1 MRKTFNFDPEW
12 RFHLGDIQ
20 GTKKNS
26 HTDAYYVTKAG
37 RQYNPASKDWDDGG
51 WQTVDLPHDYIVGMP
66 FSPDTDISHGYHVK
80 ENSWYRKVFLL
91 PRELAGKHVLLSFE
105 GISVASRIYF
115 NGSLMTAHNS
125 GYIEAN
131 IDITDRAYFGDA
143 PNTVAV
149 YVDGNTTEGWWY
161 EGAGIYRHV
170 RLYVKE
176 LVHIAHNGVFV
187 LPEFCEGSKDDFTTK
202 VSVLC
207 ENSSYDEAVTVRP
220 RVKLF
225 FEGDEVA
232 EMIGE
237 PITVPP
243 SDRAE
248 ATVSF
253 PAMAVERWD
262 VDSPRLYRAE
272 VTLLRDFEPIDTEE
286 VTFGY
291 RTVEVRREEGFILN
305 GRPLKLRGVCN
316 HQDHA
321 GVGVAVPDSIQD
333 YRVRLLKEMGVNAYR
348 CAHNPPAKEILDAC
362 DRYGILVMDEHRR
375 FESTPEQLFYL
386 ETLVRRDRNHPSVV
400 FWSLFNEEPLQNTPE
415 GAAIFRR
422 QKATV
427 EKLDTSRPILGAM
440 NGNAEGAGQYMSVT
454 GINYGIARRVA
465 DDGYQKYPHLSFVG
479 SENCST
485 LATRGCTETSPR
497 GKIKNSSFCP
507 GYENDPQVMSDYD
520 EEFPSWGDSVR
531 ATWGYSIARPWHA
544 GIFIWTG
551 FDYRGEPTP
560 FCWPSVSSQFG
571 LMDTCGNPKAAYYY
585 TKACFTDRPMVHI
598 NPHWN
603 FAEGET
609 VRVAVISN
617 CEEVELFLNGRSLG
631 RRPSVVSEQ
640 NEWQVPFEAG
650 VISAVAY
657 RSGEIVARTE
667 RKTAGKAVA
676 VRLSADRPWLMADG
690 HDAVPVNVS
699 LVDADGNTLPTATSH
714 VAFTVEGGKV
724 LGTGNGD
731 PNSHENDT
739 LPERDLF
746 AGLAQV
752 IVGRATEPGTPL
764 SLTATV
770 EGLPPVTLTLNTLE
784 GSGMPALGYC
794 SFRVL
799 SGLTA
804 SAVTE
809 ERPDYTC
816 ALSDNDMN
824 TLSPIALGE
833 SFDPG
838 FTVGWRFLRAKLPLK
853 ANGETAEC
861 LLEIDKTHVKELA
874 VAVNGQEV
882 FCGED
887 IYGQRRISFKV
898 PAADDYDL
906 RILVRAWGGK
916 PSGLA
921 GTIKILVI

>member
-1 MRKTFNFDPEW
+1 MRTRVNFDSEW
-12 RFHLGDIQ
+12 RFHLGEIAN
-20 GTKKNS
+20 TKKNS

-37 RQYNPASKDWDDGG
+37 RQYNPASREWDDSE

-66 FSPDTDISHGYHVK
+66 FSPDADISHGYHVK
-80 ENSWYRKVFLL
+80 ENAWYRKVFLL
-91 PRELAGKHVLLSFE
+91 PREWEGKHILLSFE
-105 GISVASRIYF
+105 GIAVASRIYC

-131 IDITDRAYFGDA
+131 IDITDRVYFGDT

-149 YVDGNTTEGWWY
+149 FVDGTSTEGWWY
-161 EGAGIYRHV
+161 EGAGLYRHV
-170 RLYVKE
+170 RLYVKDP
-176 LVHIAHNGVFV
+176 VHIAHNGIFV
-187 LPEFCEGSKDDFTTK
+187 LPEFCDGSKDDFTTK

-207 ENSSYDEAVTVRP
+207 ENSSYEAATVRP

-232 EMIGE
+232 EAIGE
-237 PITVPP
+237 PLTVPP
-243 SDRAE
+243 SDKAE
-248 ATVSF
+248 ATVTF
-253 PAMAVERWD
+253 PAMTVKRWD
-262 VDSPRLYRAE
+262 VDAPNLYRAE
-272 VTLLRDFEPIDTEE
+272 VTLLSNFEPIDTEE
-286 VTFGY
+286 VSFGY
-291 RTVEVRREEGFILN
+291 RTVEVRREEGFLLN

-348 CAHNPPAKEILDAC
+348 CAHNPPAREILDAC

-375 FESTPEQLFYL
+375 FEATPEQIFYL
-386 ETLVRRDRNHPSVV
+386 ETLVRRDRNHPSVA

-422 QKATV
+422 QRAAV
-427 EKLDTSRPILGAM
+427 ERLDTSRLILGAM
-440 NGNAEGAGQYMSVT
+440 NGNSDGAGQYMDVT
-454 GINYGIARRVA
+454 GINYGIAHKVA
-465 DDGYQKYPHLSFVG
+465 DDGYRKYPQLSFIG

-497 GKIKNSSFCP
+497 GKVKDSAFLA

-531 ATWGYSIARPWHA
+531 ATWAYSVARPWHA

-585 TKACFTDRPMVHI
+585 TKACFTSRPMVHI
-598 NPHWN
+598 NPHWS
-603 FAEGET
+603 FKEGDT
-609 VRVAVISN
+609 VRVAVITN
-617 CEEVELFLNGRSLG
+617 CEEVELFLNGVSLG

-640 NEWQVPFEAG
+640 NEWQVPFRAG

-657 RSGEIVARTE
+657 RGGEIVARTE
-667 RKTAGKAVA
+667 RKTAGPAVA

-699 LVDADGNTLPTATSH
+699 LVDADGNTVPTAAELVRFS
-714 VAFTVEGGKV
+714 VEGGKI

-731 PNSHENDT
+731 PNSHEDDT
-739 LPERDLF
+739 LPERRLF

-752 IVGRATEPGTPL
+752 IVGRTRTADTPL
-764 SLTATV
+764 CLVARV
-770 EGLPPVTLTLNTLE
+770 EGLPEATL
-784 GSGMPALGYC
+784 ALKAMTAPEETAIGYC
-794 SFRVL
+794 SLRIL
-799 SGLTA
+799 NGLTA
-804 SAVTE
+804 SDITE
-809 ERPDYTC
+809 ECPDYTC
-816 ALSDNDMN
+816 TLSDNDMN
-824 TLSPIALGE
+824 TLSPIALGDG
-833 SFDPG
+833 FDPS
-838 FTVGWRFLRAKLPLK
+838 FTVGWRFIRAKLDLK
-853 ANGETAEC
+853 AKGDVAEC
-861 LLEIDKTHVKELA
+861 VLEFAKTHVKELR

-882 FCGED
+882 YAAEDVWGE
-887 IYGQRRISFKV
+887 RRISFSV
-898 PAADDYDL
+898 PAAAEYDL

-921 GTIKILVI
+921 GTIKLLVI

>member
-1 MRKTFNFDPEW
+1 MRIRVNFDSEW
-12 RFHLGDIQ
+12 RFHLGDVAN
-20 GTKKNS
+20 TKKNS

-37 RQYNPASKDWDDGG
+37 RQYNPAAREWDDST
-51 WQTVDLPHDYIVGMP
+51 WQAVDLPHDYIVGMP
-66 FSPDTDISHGYHVK
+66 FSADEDISHGYHVK
-80 ENSWYRKVFLL
+80 ENAWYRKVFLL
-91 PRELAGKHVLLSFE
+91 PREWEGKHVLLSFE
-105 GISVASRIYF
+105 GISVASKIYC

-131 IDITDRAYFGDA
+131 VDITDRVHFGDV

-149 YVDGNTTEGWWY
+149 YVDGKSTEGWWY
-161 EGAGIYRHV
+161 EGAGLYRHV
-170 RLYVKE
+170 RLYVKDP
-176 LVHIAHNGVFV
+176 VHIAHNGVYV
-187 LPEFCEGSKDDFTTK
+187 RPELCGEGEDFTTN
-202 VSVLC
+202 VSILC
-207 ENSSYDEAVTVRP
+207 ENSSYEAATVRP

-225 FEGDEVA
+225 FEDELVA
-232 EMIGE
+232 EALGE

-243 SDRAE
+243 SATAE
-248 ATVSF
+248 GTMVM
-253 PAMAVERWD
+253 PAMKVSRWD
-262 VDSPRLYRAE
+262 VDTPNLYRAE
-272 VTLLRDFEPIDTEE
+272 ITLLQDFAEIDTE
-286 VTFGY
+286 VVSYGY

-305 GRPLKLRGVCN
+305 GRPLKLCGVCN

-348 CAHNPPAKEILDAC
+348 MAHNPPAREILDAC

-375 FESTPEQLFYL
+375 FEANPEQLFYL
-386 ETLVRRDRNHPSVV
+386 ETLIRRDRNHPSVV
-400 FWSLFNEEPLQNTPE
+400 MWSLFNEEPLQNTPE

-422 QKATV
+422 QRATV
-427 EKLDTSRPILGAM
+427 ERLDATRPILGAM

-454 GINYGIARRVA
+454 GINYGIARAVA
-465 DDGYQKYPHLSFVG
+465 DDAYRKYPHLAFIG

-497 GKIKNSSFCP
+497 GKIKNSTFLE

-520 EEFPSWGDSVR
+520 EEYPSWGDSVR
-531 ATWGYSIARPWHA
+531 ATWAYSAARPWHA

-603 FAEGET
+603 FKEGET

-631 RRPSVVSEQ
+631 RRPSTVSEQ

-650 VISAVAY
+650 IISAVAY
-657 RSGEIVARTE
+657 RGGEAVARAE

-676 VRLSADRPWLMADG
+676 IRLSADRPWLMADG
-690 HDAVPVNVS
+690 HDAVPVTVS
-699 LVDADGNTLPTATSH
+699 LVDAEGNILPTATDH
-714 VAFTVEGGKV
+714 VSFSVEGGRI

-731 PNSHENDT
+731 PNSHEDDT
-739 LPERDLF
+739 KPERDLF

-752 IVGRATEPGTPL
+752 IVGRTYTDGTPLCLRAHVEGLPDATL
-764 SLTATV
+764 SLTALKAPEEV
-770 EGLPPVTLTLNTLE
+770 RV
-784 GSGMPALGYC
+784 GYC
-794 SFRVL
+794 MIRTL
-799 SGLTA
+799 SSLTA
-804 SAVTE
+804 SDITA
-809 ERPDYTC
+809 ERPDYLRPL
-816 ALSDNDMN
+816 ADNDMN
-824 TLSPIALGE
+824 TLSPISLGDH
-833 SFDPG
+833 FDPN
-838 FTVGWRFLRAKLPLK
+838 FTEGWRFLRSSLPLVGK
-853 ANGETAEC
+853 GGRASC
-861 LLEIDKTHVKELA
+861 VLEFSNTHTEELRIGI
-874 VAVNGQEV
+874 NGQELYV
-882 FCGED
+882 AEAVWGP
-887 IYGQRRISFKV
+887 RRV
-898 PAADDYDL
+898 VLELPEAPDYDL
-906 RILVRAWGGK
+906 RILVKAWGNK

-921 GTIKILVI
+921 GTIRLLVL